1 MDLYGYAGKPSGG
14 QGEGLT
20 RKGRMVNGSEPA
32 ADAAGMRTGRITEL
46 SQHTRKRTDWE
57 HKSST
62 SVKNLVGYPMPE
74 EQIPASLRHRTSQ
87 LRYCGVGPEEQRQH
101 FQTRWQPV
109 DGKMAFCTYR
119 RGGSAAVECD
129 YEYLDKQNTYHTWK
143 RMKEGGRQNDSHLQV
158 RRSFCVERA
167 LV

>member
-1 MDLYGYAGKPSGG
+1 MDFCGYAGKPSGVP
-14 QGEGLT
+14 GEGPT

-46 SQHTRKRTDWE
+46 SLHTRKRTDWG

-62 SVKNLVGYPMPE
+62 SLKNLVGYPRPN
-74 EQIPASLRHRTSQ
+74 EQIPASFRQRKSQ

-101 FQTRWQPV
+101 FQTRWQRV
-109 DGKMAFCTYR
+109 EGKMAFCTSR
-119 RGGSAAVECD
+119 RGGSATVECD

-143 RMKEGGRQNDSHLQV
+143 RMKEGGRQHNSHLQV
-158 RRSFCVERA
+158 RFSFCID
-167 LV
+167 LVLV